1 MIGRRGRTRERDWT
15 TRADTRNVIGRPRQ
29 HGEDVDQ
36 VAEEELPGLMH
47 GVAAKRAAVED
58 AHVGAV

>member
-1 MIGRRGRTRERDWT
+1 MCTGYSMID
-15 TRADTRNVIGRPRQ
+15 PRQ

-47 GVAAKRAAVED
+47 GVAAKRTAVED
-58 AHVGAV
+58 THVGAG

>member
-1 MIGRRGRTRERDWT
+1 MDDFNCVYQVLYDQTVTDG
-15 TRADTRNVIGRPRQ
+15 VSGRPRQ

-47 GVAAKRAAVED
+47 GVAAKRTAVED
-58 AHVGAV
+58 THVGAG